1 MLYFFIKEEKLSIIT
16 SIVKSFANASIIEII
31 LFGGK
36 LLIGDAEN
44 GNIDIY
50 VNINV
55 NWLNPFKE
63 QKLVIICEKGMLVFD
78 DTLKENWDNSE
89 SDLQQQELDMFD
101 CKRGTIIIQ
110 EMTPVYRSKK
120 IKK

>member
-1 MLYFFIKEEKLSIIT
+1 MY
-16 SIVKSFANASIIEII
+16 I
-31 LFGGK
+31 L
-36 LLIGDAEN
+36 
-44 GNIDIY
+44 
-50 VNINV
+50 VNHT
-55 NWLNPFKE
+55 
-63 QKLVIICEKGMLVFD
+63 D